1 MNATEDRLGRTKRF
15 GSTELR
21 KALATTGSGQY
32 LVPEDLEPAIRD
44 YLWYLS
50 PLTERI
56 QLVRADG
63 HLHKVPR
70 RTAVNRGWFEG
81 ESTAPTY
88 SQGTYDQRQVEV
100 KIMRTSGKVTDF
112 MQSASRTFVDAV
124 AAEIDSSV
132 KALADVLEYSSMYG
146 ITDDLSTYNFTGD
159 AYQYTGLYGWIIED
173 ALTNNVRD
181 ANSNAAAG
189 ATMTLTMLDKMYAQT
204 VGKYRN
210 FMRDPYIWLMS
221 QDMSDKASGLQARVT
236 RQSPSMTFEGGF
248 VMQTYKNI
256 PILPSQFCAPGTTAS
271 PTTPAAT
278 IGAGGALGAATYYY
292 RIAAITLYGE
302 QVACAEVSA
311 ISDGAPGNAT
321 ATLTWTANANA
332 KLYAIYRGTASGDN
346 NLGLLDIIAA
356 KTYDATGAVTANVA
370 TYVDA
375 NAITTTAAI
384 QPLDLTEE
392 TVWLVNLGKEYGISR
407 PVLIPTLGTPV
418 DNLLRYAEIPVATD
432 EYAYRIK
439 GFHCVQVPRGE
450 SSCVLRRAKA
460 V

>member
-1 MNATEDRLGRTKRF
+1 MNATEERLQKTKRF

-56 QLVRADG
+56 PLVRADG
-63 HLHKVPR
+63 HLHKVAR

-112 MQSASRTFVDAV
+112 MQSASKTFVDAV
-124 AAEIDSSV
+124 AEEIDSSV
-132 KALADVLEYSSMYG
+132 MALADVLEFSSMYG
-146 ITDDLSTYNFTGD
+146 FSTDLTTYDLTGD
-159 AYQYTGLYGWIIED
+159 AYQYTGLYGWLIED

-189 ATMTLTMLDKMYAQT
+189 ATVTLSMLDKMYAQT
-204 VGKYRN
+204 IGKYRN

-221 QDMSDKASGLQARVT
+221 QDMNDKVSGLQTRVT
-236 RQSPSMTFEGGF
+236 RNSPSMTFEGGF

-256 PILPSQFCAPGTTAS
+256 PILPSQFCAPGTTAA
-271 PTTPAAT
+271 PTAFTAT
-278 IGAGGALGAATYYY
+278 IGAGGALPVATYYY
-292 RIAAITLYGE
+292 RIASITLYGE
-302 QVACAEVSA
+302 QAATAENSCISA
-311 ISDGAPGNAT
+311 GSPGNAT
-321 ATLTWTANANA
+321 ANLAWTADANA
-332 KLYAIYRGTASGDN
+332 KSYAIYRGVATGDN
-346 NLGLLDIIAA
+346 NLGLLDIIPAL
-356 KTYDATGAVTANVA
+356 TYNADGSLLSTVSTYADDYTITATG
-370 TYVDA
+370 
-375 NAITTTAAI
+375 AI

-392 TVWLVNLGKEYGISR
+392 TVWLVNFGKTYGISR

-460 V
+460 S